1 MKLST
6 YDIAPSFLG
15 HILMAKEN
23 NHVCALFLNDDKLKL
38 MEELE
43 HKFPTYALNR
53 DPEIQYEIEQI
64 LQHLNS
70 HQKLPHF
77 TYQFYGTPFQKE
89 VWNYLLTIPSGETVS
104 YSDIA
109 LHLNRPKSVRAV
121 ANACGANHIAILI
134 PCHRV
139 IGKNGK
145 LTGYRWG
152 LKIKEFLLKQEK
164 NI

>member
-1 MKLST
+1 MKLLT
-6 YDIAPSFLG
+6 YDIAPSSLG

-23 NHVCALFLNDDKLKL
+23 NNICALFLNDDKLKL

-43 HKFPTYALNR
+43 HKFPNYALNR
-53 DPEIQYEIEQI
+53 DPDIQHDIEKVI
-64 LQHLNS
+64 QHLNYY
-70 HQKLPHF
+70 KPLPHF
-77 TYQFYGTPFQKE
+77 TYQLYGTSFQKE
-89 VWNYLLTIPSGETVS
+89 VWNYLLTIPSGKTVS

-109 LHLNRPKSVRAV
+109 FHLNRPKSIRAV

-139 IGKNGK
+139 IGKNGT

-152 LKIKEFLLKQEK
+152 LKIKQFLLEREK
-164 NI
+164 NS